1 MAIGT
6 LSDFVTFQEQ
16 VHGGMVETLAQNT
29 ETFNSASRNTIRL
42 VNEKTLGEYNQ
53 ETFYKN
59 VAGLV
64 IRRDNT
70 SVSAATDLALTQDQL
85 VGVKLNRTIGPVAQT
100 LDAFKKVAESLPG
113 PDGFGILALRLGA
126 QIAKSMEVDWLDS
139 GLRSQVAA
147 TLNQAN
153 ARVDQTGTVITTTD
167 LVDMLAKF
175 GDQASRVKAFVMHSK
190 VWYDLVKDQINLNV
204 TDVSSFSIAEGSALT
219 MGRPVIITDSV
230 ELRSAAASTSP
241 DNDFDYYTLGL
252 VENGLVL
259 QDSEETT
266 IVTDQ
271 VTGLDSLVIRVQ
283 GEHAFNVNLKG
294 YKWDIANGLANPTD
308 SSLGTGTNW
317 DLPASDIKDT
327 SGVILS
333 TK

>member
-6 LSDFVTFQEQ
+6 ISDFTTFQEQ

-29 ETFNSASRNTIRL
+29 ETFNAASRNTIRL
-42 VNEKTLGEYNQ
+42 VNRKTRGDYNQ

-59 VAGLV
+59 ISGLV

-70 SVSAATDLALTQDQL
+70 SVASATDLALTQDQL
-85 VGVKLNRTIGPVAQT
+85 IGVKLNRTVGPVAQT

-113 PDGFGILALRLGA
+113 PDPFGILAMRLGA

-139 GLRSQVAA
+139 GLRAAVAA
-147 TLNQAN
+147 HLNQSA
-153 ARVDQTGTVITTTD
+153 AAVAQTGTTITTTN
-167 LVDMLAKF
+167 LVDLLANF
-175 GDQASRVKAFVMHSK
+175 GDQASRIRAFVMHSK

-230 ELRSAAASTSP
+230 ELRSAAGSTSP

-259 QDSEETT
+259 EDSEDTT
-266 IVTDQ
+266 IVTDR

-294 YKWDIANGLANPTD
+294 YKWDISNGGANPLD
-308 SSLGTGTNW
+308 SALGTGSNW
-317 DLPASDIKDT
+317 DLAASDIKDT

>member
-1 MAIGT
+1 MAIGL

-29 ETFNSASRNTIRL
+29 ETFNAASRNVIRL

-59 VAGLV
+59 ISGLV

-85 VGVKLNRTIGPVAQT
+85 IGVKLNRTIGPVAQT

-139 GLRSQVAA
+139 GLRAQVAA

-167 LVDMLAKF
+167 LVDLIAKF
-175 GDQASRVKAFVMHSK
+175 GDQGSRVKAFVMHSK
-190 VWYDLVKDQINLNV
+190 TWYDLVKDQINLNV

-259 QDSEETT
+259 QDSEDTT

-294 YKWDIANGLANPTD
+294 YKWDIANGAANPSD
-308 SSLGTGTNW
+308 SALGTGSNW
-317 DLPASDIKDT
+317 DLSATDIKDT
-327 SGVILS
+327 SGVILT